1 MDTCAELCMLEFIAR
16 CSSIHPGQARTERKR
31 KRKKPIPMNGIS
43 LDVSIKSTQ
52 SWLVGM
58 SDEAILP

>member
-16 CSSIHPGQARTERKR
+16 CSSIHPGQAKTERKR
-31 KRKKPIPMNGIS
+31 KHTNYIPMNAIVS
-43 LDVSIKSTQ
+43 DVSIKSTQ

-58 SDEAILP
+58 LDEAILP